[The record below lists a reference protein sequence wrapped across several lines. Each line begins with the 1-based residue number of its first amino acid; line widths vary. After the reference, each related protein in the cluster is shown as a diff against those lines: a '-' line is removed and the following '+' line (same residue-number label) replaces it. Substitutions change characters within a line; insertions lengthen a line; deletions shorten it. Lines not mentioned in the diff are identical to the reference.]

1 MNDAEKSVRDVVGG
15 VRDAIVGKDAA
26 RLGALFTDD
35 GEFVNIAAMRWSG
48 RDAIAGNHAKMFA
61 GPLQITLDLTRVDV
75 RFLRDDVALV
85 NASWKR
91 DAAVNATGP
100 TLPPGTGEFTFVL
113 VREAAGWRI
122 ASAQNT
128 QTMAIPGAPPVGATK
143 G

>member
-1 MNDAEKSVRDVVGG
+1 MNEAEKSVRDVVGG
-15 VRDAIVGKDAA
+15 FREAIVGKDAA
-26 RLGALFTDD
+26 RLGALFTGE

-48 RDAIAGNHAKMFA
+48 RDAISGNHAKMFA

-91 DAAVNATGP
+91 DAAASATGP

-128 QTMAIPGAPPVGATK
+128 QTMAIPGAPPAAATK